1 MGVLDDIKKAGADAL
16 AAEQAKNAPAAP
28 AADAAAGGL
37 IEAAEA
43 VTETSTEAVVPET
56 ETPVAEAAPA
66 AQAAPAPKPKPA
78 PAKPAPKPEA
88 RREAAHKPAP
98 KKRTH
103 TVKSGDTLSAI
114 GAHYGVSW
122 QEIAKVN
129 KIPNPDLIYPGQVF
143 VIPD

>member
-28 AADAAAGGL
+28 AADAATGGL
-37 IEAAEA
+37 IDAAEA
-43 VTETSTEAVVPET
+43 VTEAAPEAVAPA
-56 ETPVAEAAPA
+56 AEAPAAQA
-66 AQAAPAPKPKPA
+66 AQAAPAPKAKPA

-88 RREAAHKPAP
+88 KREAANKPAP
-98 KKRTH
+98 KKRTY

-114 GAHYGVSW
+114 GARFDVSW